1 MLCAFYCL
9 DIIIVSLAKRRKTM
23 LRDLGELAD
32 NASRDLKEK
41 LNDGDIKLTIPFRDA
56 FRKAIN
62 NQSGDVVEYSTYTAV
77 VTRRKGGNL
86 RVFVPNQQFYIA
98 SFLAPF
104 AKELL
109 KYKSLAMSVAE
120 QVAVGIK
127 DGSGQN
133 NVDQLISSMRAS
145 KCSHV
150 LIDDFSKYAKT
161 YFCDVENEDEKQ
173 AENDANYLTKFVTDY
188 EWWHG
193 VKTIERT
200 DFLISVIM
208 DIGSLVQNAQSYTAD
223 IVKNIAS
230 DDGLAKAA
238 EDMIAGVGDDV
249 ISENEIIDS
258 GDTKEIERI
267 TGGFN
272 QIVYGAPGTGK
283 SYYIDTNFGSDSR
296 YVRRV
301 TFHSEYT
308 YFDFVG
314 TYKPVPVYKKSDE
327 VFETIDG
334 VKLALGEPH
343 IDYQYVPGP
352 FLDTYM
358 EAWKDPSH
366 MYTLIV
372 EEINRAN
379 AAGVFGEIFQLLDR
393 DIDGYSK
400 YGVVPSSDLR
410 NYMRSDLE
418 MRKYADELRLP
429 SNMNILA
436 TMNSADQGVEPM
448 DAAFKRR
455 WNFKYLPI
463 QICTEIDQ
471 MSTLQ
476 YDRVKVYWE
485 RLITLINKHI
495 SNSLPNVDE
504 DRLIGPYFISPREVG
519 KKESVDKLLLYLW
532 DDVFRNDRDKFF
544 NEKVHNFSELSS
556 RFEIDDVLNVM
567 TTDEERK
574 YLEADAEV
582 PADGENASEEL

>member
-1 MLCAFYCL
+1 
-9 DIIIVSLAKRRKTM
+9 M